1 MSNSITTQS
10 NELSKSAQKTLDSII
25 VESVYAGPQ
34 AILDI
39 VKKKFPKLHVSPQDI
54 RNYLM
59 TKKEYQLVFE
69 RKQTSKSM
77 GKICSFHP
85 FALCQIDI
93 FDLSKYSY
101 DYSQYKSK
109 KKVDGL
115 TTNFNKGYKYLFALI
130 DVFSNFAD
138 VIPMKNK
145 GIDDTTNA
153 LKIILETY
161 NLEPITLM
169 SDSDSSFLGSK
180 FQSFLKTKDI
190 ELDPVIVNDHRSLGK
205 IDRFARTL
213 KTRITKLF
221 LANGNTNW
229 IDYIGDILFSYNNTK
244 NLGILNYTPQQVI
257 SDPVAENEVLK
268 LNIEKSKINQQLN
281 DKKHIKAGD
290 KIRVYIDNQFRKGT
304 EPNYTT
310 ELFEV
315 KSIKG
320 KKILL
325 TNGKTIRDQNILK
338 IDNNQYIDNNLL
350 TNGEDNI
357 ANSNVIDE
365 SNKENKITRKLK
377 QVGITRPT
385 YEQLHEPKESRN
397 KRVDYAK
404 LNSGK

>member
-39 VKKKFPKLHVSPQDI
+39 VKSKYPNLKVSLKDI

-69 RKQTSKSM
+69 RKQTSESM

-93 FDLSKYSY
+93 FDLSKFSYSY
-101 DYSQYKSK
+101 GQFKK

-161 NLEPITLM
+161 NLEPLTLM

-180 FQSFLKTKDI
+180 FQNFLKTKDI

-213 KTRITKLF
+213 KTRIMKLF

-229 IDYIGDILFSYNNTK
+229 IDYIADILYSYNNTK
-244 NLGILNYTPQQVI
+244 NLGILKYTPQQVI

-281 DKKHIKAGD
+281 EKKQIKAGD
-290 KIRVYIDNQFRKGT
+290 KIRVYIDNAFRKKT

-338 IDNNQYIDNNLL
+338 IDNIQYIDNNLL

-365 SNKENKITRKLK
+365 ANKENKITRKLK

-385 YEQLHEPKESRN
+385 YEQLHEPRESRN

>member
-39 VKKKFPKLHVSPQDI
+39 VKKKFPKLHVSLQDI

-59 TKKEYQLVFE
+59 TKKEYQMTFE
-69 RKQTSKSM
+69 RKQTSESM

-180 FQSFLKTKDI
+180 FQNFLKTKDI

-229 IDYIGDILFSYNNTK
+229 IDYIADILFSYNNTK
-244 NLGILNYTPQQVI
+244 NRGILNYTPQQVI

-365 SNKENKITRKLK
+365 ANKENKITRKLK

-385 YEQLHEPKESRN
+385 YEQLHEPRESRN

-404 LNSGK
+404 LNAGK